1 MNAPRVTVPIH
12 KHEGEPL
19 GEDDVLAARKSV
31 RVCVL
36 CSVLIT
42 LDRQFNNTFLP
53 VPCSSFYSVCETAT
67 GLTGILT
74 MLQGLIFF
82 DMHFVRNI

>member
-1 MNAPRVTVPIH
+1 MTDLLDRMNAPLVVVRIH
-12 KHEGEPL
+12 GHEGEPL

-36 CSVLIT
+36 SLLCSVIT
-42 LDRQFNNTFLP
+42 LARYFNNTFLP

-67 GLTGILT
+67 GLPGVLT
-74 MLQGLIFF
+74 KLQARL
-82 DMHFVRNI
+82 